1 MAQISVTTKP
11 SGSDRSWLEVGTFK
25 LDEFGR
31 KEWLRHSHPTQDRR
45 LKIDRK
51 DSGYGSKTIDWV
63 VLIPD
68 DYPLTLAK
76 ITYDRRH
83 PKKVEVLWEPSPVQR
98 DLNREEKIQRAF
110 ELAEGNAEL
119 TDLLKELLGSA

>member
-11 SGSDRSWLEVGTFK
+11 SGADRNWLEVGTFK

-31 KEWLRHSHPTQDRR
+31 KEWIRHNQPRQDRR
-45 LKIDRK
+45 LKVGRK
-51 DSGYGSKTIDWV
+51 DAGYGNEKIDWV

-83 PKKVEVLWEPSPVQR
+83 PKKIEVLWEPAPVQS

-110 ELAEGNAEL
+110 ALAEGNEEL
-119 TDLLKELLGSA
+119 TNLLKELLGNA